1 MRFCG
6 QISIELP
13 DGDYF
18 AAADHKR
25 RLDDILAYVRAVY
38 PQATLALR
46 ERRRRRTAPPLLRAA
61 PRAPTG
67 ALHAYAED

>member
-13 DGDYF
+13 EGDYF
-18 AAADHKR
+18 AVADHKA
-25 RLDDILAYVRAVY
+25 RLDDILSYVRAVY

-46 ERRRRRTAPPLLRAA
+46 ERRKRRPAPLQRAA
-61 PRAPTG
+61 PLAATG
-67 ALHAYAED
+67 ALNLYVED

>member
-25 RLDDILAYVRAVY
+25 RLDDILAYVQAVY

-46 ERRRRRTAPPLLRAA
+46 ERRNRAPVSMQRAA
-61 PRAPTG
+61 PRAATG
-67 ALHAYAED
+67 ALNAYAED